1 LPAAR
6 PLWLFGVGSF
16 GDTKRLIGRLT
27 DKEPERITEVRAAV
41 LPREYRVFQGVIR
54 KDQWPCWSRVLFHA
68 SADTSATTGIGR

>member
-6 PLWLFGVGSF
+6 PLWLFGVGAF

-54 KDQWPCWSRVLFHA
+54 KDQWPCWSRVLSTLRRTLRRPPGF
-68 SADTSATTGIGR
+68 GR